1 MGFFD
6 ELPAPEPEPPRR
18 RHHPWN
24 PPEAE
29 FPGRVAT
36 DTLLLG
42 RTEQIAVAITAIS
55 AYAAGFEL
63 FVTARIRPGTPGDP
77 GAARK
82 SFRFG
87 MQLADGTKVISP
99 HGLGRGR
106 PDLDSE
112 PAGPVLLPFM
122 GGGGPH
128 SMFSRWWAWPLPPSG
143 PLGVI
148 CEWTDFGIPET
159 RADID
164 AQLILDGARRSIRLW
179 SEDEG

>member
-6 ELPAPEPEPPRR
+6 ELPALEPEPPRR
-18 RHHPWN
+18 HHPWL

-29 FPGRVAT
+29 FPARASI

-42 RTEQIAVAITAIS
+42 RTERVAVGITAIS
-55 AYAAGFEL
+55 AYSAGFEL

-87 MQLADGTKVISP
+87 MQLADGRKVVGP
-99 HGLGRGR
+99 QGRGR
-106 PDLDSE
+106 PDLDAE
-112 PAGPVLLPFM
+112 PTGPILIPFM

-128 SMFSRWWAWPLPPSG
+128 AMFSRWWAWPLPPAG
-143 PLGVI
+143 PLEFV
-148 CEWTDFGIPET
+148 CEWPDFGIRET
-159 RADID
+159 RVGID
-164 AQLILDGARRSIRLW
+164 AQLVLDAAGRSIQLW
-179 SEDEG
+179 PENEG